1 MKKIGK
7 KIAAML
13 CMLSTAVPSNI
24 KAKDSKSY
32 SISEYTISSSN
43 KKYEQMFIKAT
54 SGEYLKFLSGYTT
67 KKDEN
72 NPEKEF
78 VTGKIELVPIVKE
91 HYYDWMKIVD
101 CFNNKNREYIK
112 YWVGKKEEL
121 NNDFMDRYFKNMIL
135 TSKSPNPN
143 MANFMIKFYE
153 LDGLNEPLKTEE
165 EIKNNENKI
174 KFKNPKIVGHIYLNL
189 LKNNSLMSGYV
200 IDKNFQ
206 GKGIATKALKLI
218 TKLSLK
224 LYEDGFSPG
233 KSIVMYIVD
242 NNKGSNRVAEKCGFV
257 DMGPDPKES
266 CVDPEKNTVHK
277 WGKKLN
283 LDSDSKIKYI
293 VPGTMIGAGIVGV
306 AVFLVENAI
315 RTCLKSFN

>member
-13 CMLSTAVPSNI
+13 CMLSTAIPSNI

-112 YWVGKKEEL
+112 KEKFI
-121 NNDFMDRYFKNMIL
+121 NQIKHQSQKTRFFNSIWFNCDKCTFC
-135 TSKSPNPN
+135 T
-143 MANFMIKFYE
+143 NF
-153 LDGLNEPLKTEE
+153 
-165 EIKNNENKI
+165 
-174 KFKNPKIVGHIYLNL
+174 
-189 LKNNSLMSGYV
+189 
-200 IDKNFQ
+200 
-206 GKGIATKALKLI
+206 
-218 TKLSLK
+218 
-224 LYEDGFSPG
+224 
-233 KSIVMYIVD
+233 
-242 NNKGSNRVAEKCGFV
+242 
-257 DMGPDPKES
+257 
-266 CVDPEKNTVHK
+266 
-277 WGKKLN
+277 
-283 LDSDSKIKYI
+283 
-293 VPGTMIGAGIVGV
+293 
-306 AVFLVENAI
+306 
-315 RTCLKSFN
+315 